1 MSTINGLANIV
12 IAAIYFYWEVI
23 GNKEPG
29 LSLIIFFDKATYP
42 YLALSLYNLIPDC
55 PIWNSNLKRSN
66 LFNVEENSS
75 IDRRIFRRH
84 TFFYSS
90 KKYRFREW

>member
-1 MSTINGLANIV
+1 MSTINGLVSIV

-29 LSLIIFFDKATYP
+29 LSLIIFFDKATYS
-42 YLALSLYNLIPDC
+42 YLALSFYNLIPGC
-55 PIWNSNLKRSN
+55 SIWNSNLKRSN